1 MIASAKTEA
10 EASEEVLQAR
20 MGPQMA
26 PLVTQ
31 LQSQPGTVEEFDA
44 RLDQA
49 LFLGNNAH
57 IRNLIASGNIE
68 QRAMALTN
76 PEEICNLLYVAVLT
90 RHSTKEERAEWRPLI
105 QKALA
110 SKQPREA
117 MRDMIWA
124 LIASAEFRFAS

>member
-1 MIASAKTEA
+1 
-10 EASEEVLQAR
+10 
-20 MGPQMA
+20 MA